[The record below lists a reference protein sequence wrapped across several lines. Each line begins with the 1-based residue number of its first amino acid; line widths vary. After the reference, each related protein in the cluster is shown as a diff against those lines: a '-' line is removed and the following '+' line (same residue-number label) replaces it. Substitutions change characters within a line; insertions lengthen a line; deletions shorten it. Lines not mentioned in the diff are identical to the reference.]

1 MNDILVVEDDQTL
14 LKGMLQTIG
23 NISPAYNL
31 FSAEN
36 GIQALEVLKKHSI
49 CILVTDLRMP
59 EMDGFELLMQ
69 VIKNYPDIPVV
80 ITTGH
85 RISKEQEA
93 AFEQGAFDLLFK
105 PFPMKKLREA
115 VKRGIDKQNDGG
127 ILNKVSPEMFLQ
139 LVHMERKTCTVRI
152 HQNQEGRL
160 GVLFFRRGQ
169 LLDARMNDLRGKA
182 ATLEIFSWDDC
193 TLSIE
198 NDCPVH
204 DLKISQTL
212 TGLLLEAARLKDE
225 RIDSISTYDDAVPDC
240 PPEGVPSDSGRED
253 QDPSNTL
260 KARLEQ
266 SPQMDG
272 VLERIDNDTR
282 WNSLLDHMHRI
293 GQLLTAGSLKAI
305 GMTTQAGD
313 DYVVFPTRP
322 STALKIDPNC
332 PKERFYTL
340 VE

>member
-1 MNDILVVEDDQTL
+1 
-14 LKGMLQTIG
+14 
-23 NISPAYNL
+23 
-31 FSAEN
+31 
-36 GIQALEVLKKHSI
+36 
-49 CILVTDLRMP
+49 MP
-59 EMDGFELLMQ
+59 EMDGFELLTQ

-93 AFEQGAFDLLFK
+93 AFEQGAFELLFK

-115 VKRGIDKQNDGG
+115 VKRGIEKQNDGG
-127 ILNKVSPEMFLQ
+127 VLNKVSPDMFLQ
-139 LVHMERKTCTVRI
+139 LIDMERKTCTVRI
-152 HQNQEGRL
+152 HQNQKGRL

-169 LLDARMNDLRGKA
+169 LIDARMNDLRGKA

-198 NDCPVH
+198 NDCPVQE
-204 DLKISQTL
+204 LKINQTL

-225 RIDSISTYDDAVPDC
+225 RIEPISTDDDTLSGC
-240 PPEGVPSDSGRED
+240 PPEGVPSDRGCED
-253 QDPSNTL
+253 QDPSKTL
-260 KARLEQ
+260 KANLDLP
-266 SPQMDG
+266 PQMDG
-272 VLERIDNDTR
+272 VLERIDNDAR
-282 WNSLLDHMHRI
+282 WDSLLDQLHRI

-322 STALKIDPNC
+322 STALRIDPTC
-332 PKERFYTL
+332 PKEKFYTQA
-340 VE
+340 E

>member
-1 MNDILVVEDDQTL
+1 MTDILVVDDDQTL

-23 NISPAYNL
+23 KMSPTYNL
-31 FSAEN
+31 FSAGN
-36 GIQALEVLKKHSI
+36 GVQALEVLEKHAI
-49 CILVTDLRMP
+49 CMLVTDLRMP

-69 VIKNYPDIPVV
+69 VIKNYPDIPVI

-85 RISKEQEA
+85 RISEEQET
-93 AFEQGAFDLLFK
+93 AFEQGAFEVLFK
-105 PFPMKKLREA
+105 PFPMEKLREA
-115 VKRGIDKQNDGG
+115 IKRGIAKQNDGG

-139 LVHMERKTCTVRI
+139 LIDMERKTCTVRI
-152 HQNQEGRL
+152 HQNEEDRL

-198 NDCPVH
+198 NDCPVE
-204 DLKISQTL
+204 DLMISQTL

-225 RIDSISTYDDAVPDC
+225 RIGPISTDDDALPGY
-240 PPEGVPSDSGRED
+240 PSESARSDSECED

-260 KARLEQ
+260 NARLEL

-272 VLERIDNDTR
+272 VLERINDDHR
-282 WNSLLDHMHRI
+282 WDSLLDQVHRI

-305 GMTTQAGD
+305 GITTQAGD

-332 PKERFYTL
+332 PKERLYTL

>member
-1 MNDILVVEDDQTL
+1 MTEILVVDDDQTL
-14 LKGMLQTIG
+14 LKAMLQTIG

-31 FSAEN
+31 FSAGN
-36 GIQALEVLKKHSI
+36 GIQALEVLEKHAI
-49 CILVTDLRMP
+49 CMLVADLRMP

-69 VIKNYPDIPVV
+69 VIKNYPDIPVI

-85 RISKEQEA
+85 SISEEQEA
-93 AFEQGAFDLLFK
+93 LFEQGAFDVLFK

-115 VKRGIDKQNDGG
+115 VERGIEKQNDGG

-139 LVHMERKTCTVRI
+139 LINMERKTCTVRI
-152 HQNQEGRL
+152 HQNKEDRL
-160 GVLFFRRGQ
+160 GVLFFRRGK

-198 NDCPVH
+198 NDCPVE

-212 TGLLLEAARLKDE
+212 TGLLLEATRLKDE
-225 RIDSISTYDDAVPDC
+225 RIESISTDDNALPGD
-240 PPEGVPSDSGRED
+240 PPESARSDSERED
-253 QDPSNTL
+253 QAPSNTL
-260 KARLEQ
+260 KARLELP
-266 SPQMDG
+266 PQMDG
-272 VLERIDNDTR
+272 VLERIDNDNR
-282 WNSLLDHMHRI
+282 WDSLLDQVHRL

-305 GMTTQAGD
+305 GITTQAGD

-322 STALKIDPNC
+322 STALKVDPNC
-332 PKERFYTL
+332 PKERLYTL
-340 VE
+340 VD